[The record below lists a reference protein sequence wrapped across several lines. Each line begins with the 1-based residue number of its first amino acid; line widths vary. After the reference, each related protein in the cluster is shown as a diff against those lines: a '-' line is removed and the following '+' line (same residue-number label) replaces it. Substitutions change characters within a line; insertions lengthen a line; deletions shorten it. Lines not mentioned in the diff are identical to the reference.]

1 MTDLN
6 KLRRRFTRD
15 NYQIRLGNLAS
26 NLLRL
31 SNTVKRGGHPDLEKK
46 LLWEICWMAEWI
58 GDNTPV
64 EIAEMQ
70 REICRWRK
78 IWPLEQARSL
88 LALRSGKLSEIV
100 LEKSGLVSSGTRS
113 G

>member
-1 MTDLN
+1 MTDLE
-6 KLRRRFTRD
+6 KLRLRFTRD
-15 NYQIRLGNLAS
+15 NYQVRLGNLAS

-31 SNTVKRGGHPDLEKK
+31 SNTVKKGGHPDLEKK
-46 LLWEICWMAEWI
+46 LLWEICWMAELI

-64 EIAEMQ
+64 EIADMQ
-70 REICRWRK
+70 REICRWRRV
-78 IWPLEQARSL
+78 WPLEPARSL

-100 LEKSGLVSSGTRS
+100 LEKSGLVASRSRS